1 MCQRYANAPM
11 MLLSIHTQ
19 WPLLDPSERNM
30 FLQQWS
36 VELPY
41 MVSMLGPVLA
51 EAQALDGIHHE
62 TRTHRRDSKTGRSSG
77 RHLRAAINELNRR
90 SQIAASLSSFNTS
103 MTANTINFTRTM
115 SNH

>member
-41 MVSMLGPVLA
+41 MASMLGPVLA

-62 TRTHRRDSKTGRSSG
+62 TRARIDATRRQAAPAADTSEQQSTSSTADHR
-77 RHLRAAINELNRR
+77 
-90 SQIAASLSSFNTS
+90 
-103 MTANTINFTRTM
+103 
-115 SNH
+115 